1 MAKILILDEDALAR
15 STLRKAFEQE
25 GYTVSEAR
33 RIHAEDALQPWF
45 DFEFVVIDP
54 NNPVRIPRADIM
66 ADPGILNPLCQRSLQ
81 GSSPHSPTK

>member
-54 NNPVRIPRADIM
+54 TKSCTDPTGRHHGRSRDSEPTLSAIIPRIFT
-66 ADPGILNPLCQRSLQ
+66 S
-81 GSSPHSPTK
+81 

>member
-33 RIHAEDALQPWF
+33 RIHADRKS
-45 DFEFVVIDP
+45 VV
-54 NNPVRIPRADIM
+54 
-66 ADPGILNPLCQRSLQ
+66 
-81 GSSPHSPTK
+81 